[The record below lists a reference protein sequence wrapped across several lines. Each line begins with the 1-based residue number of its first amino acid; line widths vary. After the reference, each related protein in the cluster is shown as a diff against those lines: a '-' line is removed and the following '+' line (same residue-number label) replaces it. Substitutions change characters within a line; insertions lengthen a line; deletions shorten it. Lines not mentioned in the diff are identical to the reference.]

1 MSPTKGLLTLLWRD
15 EDMKT
20 LIATLALCTVVA
32 APAFA
37 QSYDPDLGSGNVG
50 GFTAAPAY
58 AWSVEGAYA
67 RVVPA
72 HRRTRAA
79 RNAYNAYNAV
89 TPYGSP
95 TDSGNPSGIMTG
107 ARETALRECSTASR
121 QYTETT
127 WGDQQMQ
134 TFRSCMMRH
143 GQPE

>member
-1 MSPTKGLLTLLWRD
+1 
-15 EDMKT
+15 MKM
-20 LIATLALCTVVA
+20 LIATLALGTVVA
-32 APAFA
+32 TPTFA
-37 QSYDPDLGSGNVG
+37 QSYDPDLGSGNVS
-50 GFTAAPAY
+50 GFTAAPSY
-58 AWSVEGAYA
+58 GWSVEGAYA
-67 RVVPA
+67 RVAPA
-72 HRRTRAA
+72 HGRTRAA
-79 RNAYNAYNAV
+79 RSAYNAYNAYNAV